1 MKFVNLFTG
10 KKTLIEENY
19 KSFKNLQFNNY
30 EQNYNFTINRCLP
43 TNLIAKKDKRLFLR
57 ALYSREKGSRYISLN
72 YSNYLSNNSKIN
84 ESDKLLKSLLIR
96 FIYYFVDFFER
107 VKFFLKNL
115 N

>member
-30 EQNYNFTINRCLP
+30 EQNYNFTMNRCLP
-43 TNLIAKKDKRLFLR
+43 TNLIAK
-57 ALYSREKGSRYISLN
+57 
-72 YSNYLSNNSKIN
+72 
-84 ESDKLLKSLLIR
+84 KSLLIR